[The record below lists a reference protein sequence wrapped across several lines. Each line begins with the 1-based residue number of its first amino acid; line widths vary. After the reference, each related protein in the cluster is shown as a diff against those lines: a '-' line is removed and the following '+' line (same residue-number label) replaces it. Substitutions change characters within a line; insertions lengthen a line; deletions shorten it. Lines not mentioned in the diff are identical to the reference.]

1 MYFFVYWGV
10 FTFLIKKFNFKT
22 PGREA
27 DNEETK
33 LYTRSDVNAKNG
45 GKTDMTSVLILKGL
59 GGKENIADIDCCA
72 TRLRITVHNSDA
84 VSEDILK
91 QSGAAGVIKKG
102 NGIQVIYGPRVTV
115 IKLRIWRTLWKVRK
129 ASI

>member
-1 MYFFVYWGV
+1 MLVGIVYFFVYWGV

-33 LYTRSDVNAKNG
+33 LYTRSDVNAKMAERQI
-45 GKTDMTSVLILKGL
+45 MTSVLILKGL

-72 TRLRITVHNSDA
+72 TRLRITVHDA
-84 VSEDILK
+84 ARVMMRSSR
-91 QSGAAGVIKKG
+91 Q
-102 NGIQVIYGPRVTV
+102 QVPEE
-115 IKLRIWRTLWKVRK
+115 
-129 ASI
+129 S